1 MHKPEFQIGNS
12 GLLYGA
18 VKILWGGK
26 PMKHFIVRIISSLLL
41 TFLMATYAAAQTKT
55 FTGEITDEHL
65 NCIQTPMK
73 AAAGV
78 DTKAGC
84 VLYWAK
90 YQKPAS
96 KYVLYDAATKMTYQL
111 DDQNG
116 AEPFAGEMVVVTGTE
131 SGGAIKMANIKID
144 EKAYKAKS
152 GQ

>member
-1 MHKPEFQIGNS
+1 
-12 GLLYGA
+12 
-18 VKILWGGK
+18 
-26 PMKHFIVRIISSLLL
+26 MKHLVCGITSFLLL
-41 TFLMATYAAAQTKT
+41 MFLMATCAAAQTKT

-65 NCIQTPMK
+65 NCVQTPMK
-73 AAAGV
+73 ATAGV
-78 DTKAGC
+78 DTKPAC

-116 AEPFAGEMVVVTGTE
+116 AEPFAGANVVVTGTE
-131 SGGAIKMANIKID
+131 SGGTIKMTNIKID

-152 GQ
+152 GQGF